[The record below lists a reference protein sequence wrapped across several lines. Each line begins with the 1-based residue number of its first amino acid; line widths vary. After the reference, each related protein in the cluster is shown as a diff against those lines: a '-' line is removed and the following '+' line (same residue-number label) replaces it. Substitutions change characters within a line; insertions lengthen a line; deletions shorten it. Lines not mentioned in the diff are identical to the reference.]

1 MLTVQHA
8 NRSYQLER
16 YPFRGH
22 PTWLPWTTAEQYA
35 LRYVAEQWGQAAG
48 LALYHDR
55 FGVLATLLA
64 SQQPHVVLT
73 HASQRAALAQQ
84 LLHNQ
89 LDPTKVAPRSLLLPW
104 EQLVEHAVLQLPKS
118 WDLLE
123 HYLAHLSG
131 ALPPNA
137 QVVLGFMT
145 KYFQPK
151 LLVIAQRYFEGVKQS
166 RAWKKARLLLLS
178 HPKGYQ
184 PPSLWH
190 QLKHQGRLWKQPY
203 GVFSAQ
209 HIDYA
214 SQFLLEQ
221 VPAPAP
227 QTKGLDIACGNGILG
242 GSLHERTP
250 SCTVTYMDDFEA
262 AIHAAQQN
270 APYPERSLFHWN
282 YHLKELPQA
291 HYDWAV
297 CNPPFHQEH
306 DMTTEIAHCLFEQAA
321 ACLRS
326 GGQLWLVANRHL
338 KYSGVLK
345 QHFKTV
351 HLMAQNQ
358 KFLVYRCQKF

>member
-1 MLTVQHA
+1 MLIIQHN

-16 YPFRGH
+16 YPFKGN

-35 LRYVAEQWGQAAG
+35 LHYVEEQWAQAKG
-48 LALYHDR
+48 LAVYHDR
-55 FGVLATLLA
+55 FGVLGTLLA
-64 SQQPHVVLT
+64 KREPRVVLT
-73 HASQRAALAQQ
+73 HASQREALTQQ
-84 LLHNQ
+84 LSHNQ
-89 LDPTKVAPRSLLLPW
+89 VAPVPIQSLLQAW
-104 EQLVEHAVLQLPKS
+104 EQPVPYAVLQLPKS

-123 HYLAHLSG
+123 HYLAHLSA

-145 KYFQPK
+145 KYFRPK
-151 LLVIAQRYFEGVKQS
+151 LLDIAQQYFEQVTQS

-178 HPKGYQ
+178 RPTGYQ

-190 QLKHQGRLWKQPY
+190 QLPFQGKVWKQPY

-214 SQFLLEQ
+214 SQFLLAQ

-227 QTKGLDIACGNGILG
+227 ETQGLDIACGNGILG
-242 GSLHERTP
+242 GSLHARTP

-262 AIHAAQQN
+262 AIQAARCN
-270 APYPERSLFHWN
+270 APYPEQSVYHWN
-282 YHLKELPQA
+282 YHLKVLPVGQ
-291 HYDWAV
+291 YDWAV

-306 DMTTEIAHCLFEQAA
+306 DITTDVAHHLFEQAA

-326 GGQLWLVANRHL
+326 GGKLWLVANQHL

-345 QHFKTV
+345 KHFEV
-351 HLMAQNQ
+351 VERLAQNQ
-358 KFLVYRCQKF
+358 KFIVYQCVKH